1 MSPRGWVVGKW
12 TQAGWP
18 GYWPRRRG
26 RHLARVWTP
35 PAGGAVTRP
44 EAAVRRAHCL
54 PDEHLVRNTESSTW
68 LSFAQKPLL
77 GSESLLYLKIFS
89 EWT

>member
-1 MSPRGWVVGKW
+1 MSARPRGGVGGKG
-12 TQAGWP
+12 TQAVWP
-18 GYWPRRRG
+18 GYWPRRRD

-54 PDEHLVRNTESSTW
+54 PGR
-68 LSFAQKPLL
+68 
-77 GSESLLYLKIFS
+77 
-89 EWT
+89 